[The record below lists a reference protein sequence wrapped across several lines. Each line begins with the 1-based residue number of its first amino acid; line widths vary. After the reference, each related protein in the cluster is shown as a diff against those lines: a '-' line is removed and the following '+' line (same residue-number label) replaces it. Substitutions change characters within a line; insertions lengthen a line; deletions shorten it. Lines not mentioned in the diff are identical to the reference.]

1 MAIIFGGGATG
12 SRWYFG
18 RIQNWWWRIRI
29 RMRHITVTW
38 GTIADLVCII
48 GSINRHRYRWPRW
61 RLCDGIMFTS
71 ASDITTSSRRIT
83 TCHSWWSRRL
93 DWRPSHHRH
102 DTLCMFTYSTEA
114 SNISCKKNSENYI
127 YLSITKIIEFHYF
140 HTPEINIIISIVLCR
155 TYFETV
161 SRKKAKC
168 TAV

>member
-1 MAIIFGGGATG
+1 MAIIFGSGATG

-61 RLCDGIMFTS
+61 RLCGGIMFTS
-71 ASDITTSSRRIT
+71 ASDITPSSRRIT
-83 TCHSWWSRRL
+83 TCHSWWGRRL
-93 DWRPSHHRH
+93 DWRPPHHRH

-114 SNISCKKNSENYI
+114 SNISCKKNRR
-127 YLSITKIIEFHYF
+127 IIKCREMLKLQ
-140 HTPEINIIISIVLCR
+140 IVLEKPQSFI
-155 TYFETV
+155 YIWYLQ
-161 SRKKAKC
+161 RKWQKLYLCK
-168 TAV
+168 TFVH